1 MSPSIGFSVICT
13 AFLSCTLV
21 LGQATEISV
30 PHALEDRYVTEDFGN
45 CTFHYGKDRSR
56 YVQPFVTCITG
67 NETFMLV
74 PQEDGSWGLLITA
87 GDETE
92 RSEEDAG
99 SSSLDVTVKVGD
111 NDAHEFSMWWPRRWN
126 MALDSL
132 KLAEL
137 IPLINELRDAD
148 SMTVTRNEE
157 VIEFDLSRA
166 NQVFVELLFEQL
178 VALSKVES
186 SDRE

>member
-1 MSPSIGFSVICT
+1 
-13 AFLSCTLV
+13 
-21 LGQATEISV
+21 
-30 PHALEDRYVTEDFGN
+30 
-45 CTFHYGKDRSR
+45 
-56 YVQPFVTCITG
+56 
-67 NETFMLV
+67 MLV